1 MLYSF
6 CLFFSLSKQFTIAR
20 FITIQN
26 NAFES
31 DLADY
36 KYDLNS
42 YEYGPI
48 QDWDHYDPDS
58 VMENWTDGLV
68 NPTGGTSFNDSLFGD
83 SAPEGQLIIYLNP
96 DGHKK
101 GGVFGLHQTLTGH
114 SITANTTYTLS
125 VWIGNPATNTWAKDS
140 MSSEKSYD
148 NSGFEPYSVQL
159 VAIPSDVVLAED
171 SNSLSIPDGQWRQ
184 SRVVLDVLDAHV
196 YIGESLSIR
205 LLWGTDVVTKLSIYW
220 DDVRLEAVAKN
231 STRSPTNQPSTTAQ
245 PTTHPTQSTIQPTQS
260 TTEPTRSTTQPTQ
273 PTAHPSQ
280 STAQPTQST
289 TEPTQQSTI
298 QPTQSTTEPTRS
310 TTQPTQPTAHPSQ
323 STAQPTQS
331 TTEPTQ
337 STTQPTQSTTD
348 PTVSTGHPTVHQ
360 TRMTAADVYPRT
372 SHDASNELVIN
383 SSTRV
388 DWLAIGLVSVLC
400 VLCCLIGLVIWCFV
414 LERNKNMNRNHL
426 ERKATETVGQTKQTE
441 NTGTSS
447 LEGTDNA
454 TAITTSGNIVNDDA
468 NLDQIE
474 PGFLP
479 NVVTNIDSKNQVEME
494 RTNEE
499 PHTRVY
505 INDVGDDS
513 SSDSYGLWVPV
524 NPATETKGA
533 PQT

>member
-260 TTEPTRSTTQPTQ
+260 TTEPT
-273 PTAHPSQ
+273 
-280 STAQPTQST
+280 
-289 TEPTQQSTI
+289 
-298 QPTQSTTEPTRS
+298 
-310 TTQPTQPTAHPSQ
+310 
-323 STAQPTQS
+323 
-331 TTEPTQ
+331 Q

-524 NPATETKGA
+524 NPATETKG
-533 PQT
+533 